1 MCSSIIAE
9 SPLFALLL
17 RLNLSIFL
25 SQKSALKWLNL
36 RMISSFLV
44 SQDTT
49 VVGSDLKKAGLKVTL
64 PRLKVLEVLER
75 AEPRHM
81 SAEDV
86 YKQLINSDDTVGL
99 ATVYRVL
106 TQFESAGIVS
116 RHNFD
121 DGHAVYELANEIHHD
136 HMVDVD
142 NGTVIEFVSE
152 EIEKLQHKVA
162 EEHGYD
168 LVHHELVLYVRKQED

>member
-49 VVGSDLKKAGLKVTL
+49 VVGSDLKKAGL
-64 PRLKVLEVLER
+64 ESHI
-75 AEPRHM
+75 AETEGSRGIRTRSP
-81 SAEDV
+81 
-86 YKQLINSDDTVGL
+86 DT
-99 ATVYRVL
+99 
-106 TQFESAGIVS
+106 
-116 RHNFD
+116 
-121 DGHAVYELANEIHHD
+121 
-136 HMVDVD
+136 
-142 NGTVIEFVSE
+142 
-152 EIEKLQHKVA
+152 
-162 EEHGYD
+162 
-168 LVHHELVLYVRKQED
+168 